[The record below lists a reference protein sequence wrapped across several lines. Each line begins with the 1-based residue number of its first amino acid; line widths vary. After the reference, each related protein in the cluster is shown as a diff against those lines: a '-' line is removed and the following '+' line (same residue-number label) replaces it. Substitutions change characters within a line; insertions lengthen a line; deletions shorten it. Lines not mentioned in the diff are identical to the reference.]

1 MRLSGRS
8 KGKKR
13 QSLCLIILKAK
24 DRTPWKKSQKLM
36 QSFFKSSFIT
46 NTSRNEL
53 KAQLSVIVFKCIW
66 MTHHLSGLHKEKQ
79 KNENLDKSQ
88 RQSLSTRT
96 YANHWRARVNE
107 TLFFLSRG
115 PWFIGI
121 IDKSMKCQNVEK
133 MERCVL
139 WEHRGEVL
147 FWIQEM

>member
-46 NTSRNEL
+46 NTSRNGL

-66 MTHHLSGLHKEKQ
+66 MTHHLSELHKEKQ

-88 RQSLSTRT
+88 KTITEHQDLCKSLESPSKLDIIPPFKRT
-96 YANHWRARVNE
+96 VANWDNR
-107 TLFFLSRG
+107 
-115 PWFIGI
+115 
-121 IDKSMKCQNVEK
+121 
-133 MERCVL
+133 
-139 WEHRGEVL
+139 
-147 FWIQEM
+147 